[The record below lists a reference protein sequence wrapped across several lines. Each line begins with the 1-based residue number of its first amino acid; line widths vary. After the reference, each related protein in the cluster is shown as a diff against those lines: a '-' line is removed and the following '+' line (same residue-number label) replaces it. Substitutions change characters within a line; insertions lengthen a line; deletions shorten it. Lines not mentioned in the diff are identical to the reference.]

1 MWLAHIGAMALRHLA
16 ILGLLAVAACAAEP
30 ADSNADDVAS
40 SEDALAE
47 IGDTPSGVAS
57 RHAIVLAHGFD
68 ASDTNRWSFNGVAE
82 ALAKDGHVVHA
93 ARVQPYQSVEKRARE
108 LALHVDAARSE
119 CAARR
124 GCDASKVHI
133 IAHSMGGLDSRFVI
147 SKLSNKDGVPYAK
160 LVASLTT
167 ISTPHRGS
175 AFADKVLEVLPQSA
189 DPTVNTL
196 AGLWAKTFTDADLA
210 DDSDVRAAL
219 HDISVGYAPE
229 FNAAVPNA
237 PGVYYQSWAG
247 ISSHVDLH
255 INDDE
260 IAACDGKVESYK
272 NRSDNM
278 LDHNPLSS
286 GQLQLAEPIVSEGGQ
301 ANDGM
306 VKVTSAKW
314 GTFQGCIPADHMDE
328 VGQRIGSGGPA
339 LWSRWDHIRF
349 YRRVAFGLDAASK

>member
-1 MWLAHIGAMALRHLA
+1 MRRLAVV
-16 ILGLLAVAACAAEP
+16 GLLALAACAGVPEDDA
-30 ADSNADDVAS
+30 SNEDVAS
-40 SEDALAE
+40 SEDMLAQ
-47 IGDTPSGVAS
+47 IGDEPSGVAS
-57 RHAIVLAHGFD
+57 KHAIVLAHGFD

-108 LALHVDAARSE
+108 LALHVDAAREE
-119 CAARR
+119 CAERR

-133 IAHSMGGLDSRFVI
+133 IAHSMGGLDARYVI
-147 SKLSNKDGVPYAK
+147 AKLSDPDGVAYSK

-175 AFADKVLEVLPQSA
+175 AFADKVLTVLPKGA
-189 DPTVNTL
+189 DPSVNAL
-196 AGLWAKTFTDADLA
+196 AGLWARTFTDRDLA
-210 DDSDVRAAL
+210 ENSDVRAAL
-219 HDISVGYAPE
+219 HDISEAYAPE

-237 PGVYYQSWAG
+237 PGVFYQSWAG
-247 ISSHVDLH
+247 ISSHLDVH

-260 IAACDGKVESYK
+260 IEACEGKVESYK
-272 NRSDNM
+272 NRADNM

-286 GQLQLAEPIVSEGGQ
+286 GQLQLAAPIVSDGGQ
-301 ANDGM
+301 PNDGM

-314 GTFQGCIPADHMDE
+314 GQFQGCIPADHMDE

-339 LWSRWDHIRF
+339 LWSRWDHLRF